1 MVKVSAYE
9 LIRDLVPIST
19 VKIIAKVE
27 DEELMRKMLA
37 FVVCEACGGIS
48 EIPTKT
54 HRVELAKE
62 CLNRGI
68 DVKRIKEVLKVS
80 RTTIHRIKHETN

>member
-1 MVKVSAYE
+1 MVTAYE
-9 LIRDLVPIST
+9 LIKDLVPTSSIR
-19 VKIIAKVE
+19 ILARVE
-27 DEELMRKMLA
+27 DDELMRKMFA
-37 FVVCEACGGIS
+37 FLVCEFCGGIR

-54 HRVELAKE
+54 HRIELAKE

>member
-9 LIRDLVPIST
+9 LIKDLVPTST
-19 VKIIAKVE
+19 IRILAQTE
-27 DEELMRKMLA
+27 DDELMRKMFA
-37 FVVCEACGGIS
+37 FLVCETCGGIS

-62 CLNRGI
+62 ALNRGI
-68 DVKRIKEVLKVS
+68 DTKRIKEVLKIS
-80 RTTIHRIKHETN
+80 RTTLHRIKHETN